1 MCALH
6 STRSGCLL
14 LLGGV
19 KLNIFLSQCL
29 NKTHLNGFHSCSWKQ
44 VWPPP
49 WNRPLFFQLPFWEC
63 GILHCQEP
71 NRPHTT
77 WYCVLWL
84 RVISLYLS
92 CMYKYLVRFLS
103 VCSWPVT
110 QIRTVLRLEK
120 DINVTHCIETILL
133 SCKPKF
139 QYTKLWKGDS
149 YAHFTAVW
157 ARVIYSSRSLRSHLK
172 PPSFMVGDA
181 QRILQLN
188 EWTFRCT
195 SLEFPFIWPLNVT

>member
-1 MCALH
+1 MVFTPAAENKFDHHLGTGHC
-6 STRSGCLL
+6 SFSCPSGNVEYYT
-14 LLGGV
+14 V
-19 KLNIFLSQCL
+19 KNQTGL
-29 NKTHLNGFHSCSWKQ
+29 
-44 VWPPP
+44 
-49 WNRPLFFQLPFWEC
+49 
-63 GILHCQEP
+63 
-71 NRPHTT
+71 T

-92 CMYKYLVRFLS
+92 CIYKYLVRFLS